1 MLFSRVFIAKCFIIA
16 PYANNLGTIAMQVN
30 DPKGVNAP
38 VLKDFQAPPNAEK
51 ISVKEISSLTDL
63 LASLLKGH
71 PPSQDIQ
78 QQIKS
83 TIAVLMARLVEGSI
97 TVDGLLRLLKASGVD
112 LKLFTGEVESFLS
125 QILSPE
131 ELKEALKAMQ
141 DDGLKGLMKYLS
153 SRAHG
158 KGEGAETPAGPKVQD
173 VVSLTKGIDAI
184 FKSLGLKEGVAA
196 TPLNIPG
203 GAESP
208 LFAMLIA
215 EGITPGLALKL
226 KKLYSRRPKGGKG
239 GKDKDRQ
246 NETHKAYDNPTVTI
260 ESEGEIKTA
269 DGKRAHC
276 VILME
281 LDTGAK
287 DLSPAKITLAP
298 VEIDYGGAAEDLKDL
313 SFSFDI
319 ERASGS
325 SSGHGRALIIID
337 LIEVGT
343 DENGAP
349 IYGVG
354 EDEGWG
360 EEGV

>member
-1 MLFSRVFIAKCFIIA
+1 
-16 PYANNLGTIAMQVN
+16 MQVN
-30 DPKGVNAP
+30 DPKGVNTP
-38 VLKDFQAPPNAEK
+38 VLKDQQAPPHASNAA
-51 ISVKEISSLTDL
+51 VKEVSNLANL

-71 PPSQDIQ
+71 HPSLDIQ
-78 QQIKS
+78 QQVRS
-83 TIAVLMARLVEGSI
+83 AIAALVARLVEGSI
-97 TVDGLLRLLKASGVD
+97 TVDGLLKLLKASGVD
-112 LKLFTGEVESFLS
+112 LKLFTAEVEGFLAEM
-125 QILSPE
+125 LLPE
-131 ELKEALKAMQ
+131 ELKDALKSLQ

-158 KGEGAETPAGPKVQD
+158 KGESAEAPSGPKGQD
-173 VVSLTKGIDAI
+173 VVSLTKGLDAI

-196 TPLNIPG
+196 TLLNIPG
-203 GAESP
+203 GADSP

-215 EGITPGLALKL
+215 EGLAPGLALKL
-226 KKLYSRRPKGGKG
+226 KKLYSRRPKGNKGDKG

-246 NETHKAYDNPTVTI
+246 NETHKAYDNPSVTI

-276 VILME
+276 VILLE

-298 VEIDYGGAAEDLKDL
+298 VDIDYGGAAEDLKDL
-313 SFSFDI
+313 SFSFEI
-319 ERASGS
+319 EMASGAP
-325 SSGHGRALIIID
+325 SGHGRGLVIID
-337 LIEVGT
+337 LIEVGM
-343 DENGAP
+343 DENCAP

-354 EDEGWG
+354 EEVGWG